1 MQIVVLLAAVGIYG
15 LIAYSVSR
23 RTKEIGLRMALG
35 ASPSGVLGL
44 VIRQGLGRV
53 LIGVGV
59 GAVIAAGLTRLMQN
73 ALYGVGAVDPASYAG
88 AAVLLLLVA
97 LAANVVPAR
106 RAARVDPMVAL
117 RDT

>member
-1 MQIVVLLAAVGIYG
+1 
-15 LIAYSVSR
+15 
-23 RTKEIGLRMALG
+23 
-35 ASPSGVLGL
+35 
-44 VIRQGLGRV
+44 
-53 LIGVGV
+53 
-59 GAVIAAGLTRLMQN
+59 MQN